1 MADPV
6 AETEVE
12 GESVV
17 APSDGDARAAIDIFL
32 GPGDLYF
39 GDRTCRIRT
48 LLGSC
53 VAVTLWHPFARI
65 GGMCH
70 YVVPTRRH
78 QGPPQELSGHYAD
91 EAIELL
97 LLQIAATATSS
108 QDYQVKMFG
117 GGSQFTDLTMNVAT
131 KNVEAG
137 LELLKSHHLSLTSMH
152 FGGTGHRQ
160 IVLDVST
167 GDVWV
172 RHVALDS

>member
-1 MADPV
+1 MPDPV
-6 AETEVE
+6 AEVDA
-12 GESVV
+12 ESVI
-17 APSDGDARAAIDIFL
+17 ATSDSDERAVIDIFL

-39 GDRTCRIRT
+39 GDRTSRIRT

-53 VAVTLWHPFARI
+53 VAVTLWHPRARI

-78 QGPPQELSGHYAD
+78 LGTPHDLSGHYAD
-91 EAIELL
+91 EAIDLL
-97 LLQIAATATSS
+97 LEEIRATATSP
-108 QDYQVKMFG
+108 QEYQVKMFG

-137 LELLKSHHLSLTSMH
+137 LELLKTHNLSLTSMH

-160 IVLDVST
+160 VVLDVFT

-172 RHVALDS
+172 RHVALNS